1 MHRLTLAAAALAA
14 TLAATLAAASPALSE
29 DARMPRLISLSGHG
43 EMRMAPDMAFVT
55 TGVLS
60 QGVTAA
66 EALAANTA
74 AMNALFAALMG
85 AGIAEKDVQTSN
97 FFVQPRYNFQ
107 DGKAPELIGYDVS
120 NTVTVIVRKIGD
132 LGPLLDKVVQAGSNQ
147 INGIGFEVSKPDA
160 ALDEARKL
168 ATADATRKAKIY
180 AEAMGVSLGRVMS
193 ISEGVNDQ
201 PPMPMARGKVMMADA
216 AAAPVPV
223 AAGEQT
229 LSVDVNITWEIQ

>member
-1 MHRLTLAAAALAA
+1 MHRLIVAAAA
-14 TLAATLAAASPALSE
+14 LAATLAAASPALAE
-29 DARMPRLISLSGHG
+29 DTRMPRLISLSGHG

-66 EALAANTA
+66 DALAANTA
-74 AMNALFAALMG
+74 AMNALFAALTG

-180 AEAMGVSLGRVMS
+180 AEAMGVGLGRVMS
-193 ISEGVNDQ
+193 ISEGVNYQ
-201 PPMPMARGKVMMADA
+201 PPMPMARSKVMMADA

>member
-1 MHRLTLAAAALAA
+1 MHRLTLAAAA
-14 TLAATLAAASPALSE
+14 LAATLAAASPALSE

-74 AMNALFAALMG
+74 AMNALFAALTG

-147 INGIGFEVSKPDA
+147 INGIGFDVSKPDA

-180 AEAMGVSLGRVMS
+180 ADAMGVSLGRVMS
-193 ISEGVNDQ
+193 ISEGVNYQ

>member
-1 MHRLTLAAAALAA
+1 
-14 TLAATLAAASPALSE
+14 
-29 DARMPRLISLSGHG
+29 MPRLISLSGHG

-66 EALAANTA
+66 DALAANTA
-74 AMNALFAALMG
+74 AMNALFAALTG

-180 AEAMGVSLGRVMS
+180 AEAMGVGLGRVMS
-193 ISEGVNDQ
+193 ISEGVNYQ
-201 PPMPMARGKVMMADA
+201 PPMPMARSKVMMADA

>member
-14 TLAATLAAASPALSE
+14 TLTAASPALSE

-74 AMNALFAALMG
+74 AMNALFAALTG

-180 AEAMGVSLGRVMS
+180 ADAMGVSLGRVMS
-193 ISEGVNDQ
+193 ISEGVNYQ

>member
-14 TLAATLAAASPALSE
+14 TLTAASPALSE
-29 DARMPRLISLSGHG
+29 DTRMPRLISLSGHG

-60 QGVTAA
+60 QGGTAA

-74 AMNALFAALMG
+74 AMNALFAALTG

-193 ISEGVNDQ
+193 ISEGVNYQ

>member
-1 MHRLTLAAAALAA
+1 MHRLTVAAAA
-14 TLAATLAAASPALSE
+14 LAATLAAASPALAE
-29 DARMPRLISLSGHG
+29 DTRMPRLISLSGHG

-66 EALAANTA
+66 DALAANTA
-74 AMNALFAALMG
+74 AMNALFAALTG

-180 AEAMGVSLGRVMS
+180 AEAMGVGLGRVMS
-193 ISEGVNDQ
+193 ISEGVNYQ
-201 PPMPMARGKVMMADA
+201 PPMPMARSKVMMADA

>member
-1 MHRLTLAAAALAA
+1 MHRLTVAAAA
-14 TLAATLAAASPALSE
+14 LAATLAAASPALAE
-29 DARMPRLISLSGHG
+29 DTRMPRLISLSGHG

-66 EALAANTA
+66 DALAANTA
-74 AMNALFAALMG
+74 AMNALFAALTG

-97 FFVQPRYNFQ
+97 VFVQPRYNFQ

-180 AEAMGVSLGRVMS
+180 AEAMGVGLGRVMS
-193 ISEGVNDQ
+193 ISEGVNYQ
-201 PPMPMARGKVMMADA
+201 PPMPMARSKVMMADA

>member
-14 TLAATLAAASPALSE
+14 TLAAASPALSE
-29 DARMPRLISLSGHG
+29 DTRMPRLISLSGHG

-74 AMNALFAALMG
+74 AMNALFAALTG

-97 FFVQPRYNFQ
+97 FFVQPRYNFP

-193 ISEGVNDQ
+193 ISEGVNYQ

>member
-1 MHRLTLAAAALAA
+1 MHRLTVAAAA
-14 TLAATLAAASPALSE
+14 LAATLAAASPALAE
-29 DARMPRLISLSGHG
+29 DTRMPRLISLSGHG

-66 EALAANTA
+66 DALAANTA
-74 AMNALFAALMG
+74 AMNALFAALTG

-120 NTVTVIVRKIGD
+120 NTVSVIVRKIGD

-180 AEAMGVSLGRVMS
+180 AEAMGVGLGRVMS
-193 ISEGVNDQ
+193 ISEGVNYQ
-201 PPMPMARGKVMMADA
+201 PPMPMARSKVMMADA

>member
-1 MHRLTLAAAALAA
+1 MHRLTVAAAA
-14 TLAATLAAASPALSE
+14 LAATLAAASPALAE
-29 DARMPRLISLSGHG
+29 DTRMPRLISLSGHG

-66 EALAANTA
+66 DALAANTT
-74 AMNALFAALMG
+74 AMNALFAALTG

-180 AEAMGVSLGRVMS
+180 AEAMGVGLGRVMS
-193 ISEGVNDQ
+193 ISEGVNYQ
-201 PPMPMARGKVMMADA
+201 PPMPMARSKVMMADA

>member
-1 MHRLTLAAAALAA
+1 MHRLTVAAAA
-14 TLAATLAAASPALSE
+14 LAATLAAASPALAE
-29 DARMPRLISLSGHG
+29 DTRMPRLISLSGHG

-66 EALAANTA
+66 DALAANTA
-74 AMNALFAALMG
+74 AMNALFAALTG

-180 AEAMGVSLGRVMS
+180 AEAMGVGLGRVMS
-193 ISEGVNDQ
+193 ISEGVNYQ
-201 PPMPMARGKVMMADA
+201 PPMPMARSKVMMADA

-223 AAGEQT
+223 AAGEHT

>member
-1 MHRLTLAAAALAA
+1 MHRLTVAAAA
-14 TLAATLAAASPALSE
+14 LAATLAAASPALAE
-29 DARMPRLISLSGHG
+29 DTRMPRLISLSGHG

-66 EALAANTA
+66 DALAANTA
-74 AMNALFAALMG
+74 AMNALFAALTG

-180 AEAMGVSLGRVMS
+180 AEAMGVGLGRVMS
-193 ISEGVNDQ
+193 ISEGVNYQ
-201 PPMPMARGKVMMADA
+201 PPMPMARSKVMMADA

-229 LSVDVNITWEIQ
+229 LSVDVNITWELQ

>member
-1 MHRLTLAAAALAA
+1 
-14 TLAATLAAASPALSE
+14 
-29 DARMPRLISLSGHG
+29 MPRLISLSGHG

>member
-1 MHRLTLAAAALAA
+1 MHRLTVAAAA
-14 TLAATLAAASPALSE
+14 LAATLAAASPALAE
-29 DARMPRLISLSGHG
+29 DTRMPRFISLSGHG

-66 EALAANTA
+66 DALAANTA
-74 AMNALFAALMG
+74 AMNALFAALTG

-180 AEAMGVSLGRVMS
+180 AEAMGVGLGRVMS
-193 ISEGVNDQ
+193 ISEGVNYQ
-201 PPMPMARGKVMMADA
+201 PPMPMARSKVMMADA

>member
-1 MHRLTLAAAALAA
+1 MHRLTVAAAA
-14 TLAATLAAASPALSE
+14 LAATLAAASPALSE
-29 DARMPRLISLSGHG
+29 DTRMPRLISLSGHG

-66 EALAANTA
+66 DALAANTA
-74 AMNALFAALMG
+74 AMNALFAALTG

-180 AEAMGVSLGRVMS
+180 AEAMGVGLGRVMS
-193 ISEGVNDQ
+193 ISEGVNYQ
-201 PPMPMARGKVMMADA
+201 PPMPMARSKVMMADA

>member
-1 MHRLTLAAAALAA
+1 MHRLTFAAAA
-14 TLAATLAAASPALSE
+14 LAATLAAASPALAE
-29 DARMPRLISLSGHG
+29 DTRMPRLISLSGHG

-66 EALAANTA
+66 DALAANTA
-74 AMNALFAALMG
+74 AMNALFAALTG

-180 AEAMGVSLGRVMS
+180 AEAMGVGLGRVMS
-193 ISEGVNDQ
+193 ISEGVNYQ
-201 PPMPMARGKVMMADA
+201 PPMPMARSKVMMADA